1 MPLLSGDTWSLKKMR
16 EQSLKQVRCVILA
29 RPAIADENPDAAAAP
44 PFRMQYFALCLLLL
58 TCCGVD
64 TCVCVIVQVR
74 ERATAGLVRKGEQLQ
89 NISRLPRV
97 PL

>member
-1 MPLLSGDTWSLKKMR
+1 MTSPLSRARPLLTRIKTQQLRHRFGCSTMLSQR
-16 EQSLKQVRCVILA
+16 EFVGVDMLRL
-29 RPAIADENPDAAAAP
+29 
-44 PFRMQYFALCLLLL
+44 
-58 TCCGVD
+58 VD

>member
-1 MPLLSGDTWSLKKMR
+1 MTSPFSHARPLLTRIKTQQQQQRYRFGCGTMLSQREFVGGDMLR
-16 EQSLKQVRCVILA
+16 L
-29 RPAIADENPDAAAAP
+29 
-44 PFRMQYFALCLLLL
+44 
-58 TCCGVD
+58 VD